1 MRALAWIL
9 RSCTLD
15 LTLMGIFSS
24 WRHIAPVLRRQFRWE
39 RVAISRSAAD
49 ILEQSL
55 GGRLRKYD
63 QEAQPPPRGARYPDQ
78 GEYIDHHAYND
89 LV

>member
-1 MRALAWIL
+1 
-9 RSCTLD
+9 
-15 LTLMGIFSS
+15 MGIFSS

-63 QEAQPPPRGARYPDQ
+63 QEAHSPPRGARYLDQ
-78 GEYIDHHAYND
+78 GEPIDNGDCAHHLTGSVLRDTDRSAARWG
-89 LV
+89 